1 MCGYSCKSA
10 SQQFSFVA
18 ERYSV
23 QDTKGALYG
32 QSRGVS
38 LSPTHPE
45 LSHEYPGKMSVLN
58 LHLKISI
65 PAAPGFFVNHHHSLS
80 SSMTLCFFPPAVA
93 PVVPELSSDIDTSN
107 FDDIEDDK
115 GNAETFP
122 PPRAYVGNQLP
133 FVGFT
138 YFKEDQ

>member
-1 MCGYSCKSA
+1 MCGYSCQSE
-10 SQQFSFVA
+10 SQHFSFAA

-23 QDTKGALYG
+23 YTQREHYTGKAP
-32 QSRGVS
+32 R
-38 LSPTHPE
+38 PE
-45 LSHEYPGKMSVLN
+45 LSHEYPGKMCFLN
-58 LHLKISI
+58 LHLKIEI
-65 PAAPGFFVNHHHSLS
+65 PAVPGFFVNQHHHSLS
-80 SSMTLCFFPPAVA
+80 SSMTLRSFPPAVA

-122 PPRAYVGNQLP
+122 PPKAFVGNQLP